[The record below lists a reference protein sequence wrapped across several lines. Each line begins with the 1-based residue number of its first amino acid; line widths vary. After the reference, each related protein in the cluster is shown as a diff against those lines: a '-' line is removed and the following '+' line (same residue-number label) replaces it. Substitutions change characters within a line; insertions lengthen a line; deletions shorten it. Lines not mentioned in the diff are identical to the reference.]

1 MIRLRSPREIEL
13 MRVSSSIVAKV
24 LRILSEAV
32 RVGISTVELDA
43 LAEEVIL
50 KEKASPAFKGYLG
63 YPNTLCTSINEQVV
77 HGIPSERTLKDGDIL
92 SVDVGVYAEEYYGDA
107 AVTFA
112 VGDVDTEAL
121 RLIRVTKE
129 SFYKA
134 LEKARPKNRVSD
146 ISHAVETHV
155 VENGYSVVKEFVGH
169 GIGKEL
175 HEEPQI
181 PNFGLPGRGSK
192 LKKGM
197 VLAIEPMVN
206 AGAGK
211 VEILADRWT
220 AVTKDRSLSA
230 HYEHTVL
237 VTDGE
242 PEILTGNSLAELM

>member
-1 MIRLRSPREIEL
+1 MIRLRSPQEIEL

-24 LRILSEAV
+24 LRVLSEAV
-32 RVGISTVELDA
+32 RVGISTNELDA
-43 LAEEVIL
+43 LAEDTIL
-50 KEKASPAFKGYLG
+50 KEKASPAFKGYMG
-63 YPNTLCTSINEQVV
+63 YPNTLCASINEQVV
-77 HGIPSERTLKDGDIL
+77 HGIPSERRLQNGDIL
-92 SVDVGVYAEEYYGDA
+92 SVDVGVYAERFYGDA

-112 VGDVDTEAL
+112 VGDVDREAL
-121 RLIRVTKE
+121 RLMRVTKE

-134 LEKARPKNRVSD
+134 LDKVKSKNRVSD
-146 ISHAVETHV
+146 ISHAVEAHV
-155 VENGYSVVKEFVGH
+155 IENGFSVVKEFVGH

-206 AGAGK
+206 AGGAK
-211 VEILADRWT
+211 VEILEDRWT
-220 AVTKDRSLSA
+220 AVTQDRSLSA

-242 PEILTGNSLAELM
+242 PEILTGNTLAELM